1 MTAVRVIE
9 LNSSGSYKM
18 ENNDD
23 SRNVKVNCL
32 MPYSST
38 FVFVSLIERR
48 CLMIQYKIDQRLKIV
63 FIRNNVYFSGKHEL
77 FVSEV
82 LKALPFN
89 LGLLQEL
96 IL

>member
-1 MTAVRVIE
+1 
-9 LNSSGSYKM
+9 
-18 ENNDD
+18 
-23 SRNVKVNCL
+23 
-32 MPYSST
+32 
-38 FVFVSLIERR
+38 
-48 CLMIQYKIDQRLKIV
+48 MIQYKIDQRLKIV